1 MPGQRF
7 GGQILIDG
15 ERTSQETEGSTENHG
30 PMRILKAFYLT
41 LLFSLAMGL
50 FCGELPETLRLRDDS
65 SNDYVTDSSKS
76 ASREMEAT
84 RKERVPEQRL
94 AIGKS
99 AVTMIHVTNS
109 AETAPC
115 SGQELLQLFSIRRT

>member
-1 MPGQRF
+1 
-7 GGQILIDG
+7 
-15 ERTSQETEGSTENHG
+15 
-30 PMRILKAFYLT
+30 MRILKTFYLT

-50 FCGELPETLRLRDDS
+50 FCGELPETMRLRDDS

-76 ASREMEAT
+76 ALREMEIIRAK
-84 RKERVPEQRL
+84 RAPEQRL

-99 AVTMIHVTNS
+99 AVTRIHVTDS

-115 SGQELLQLFSIRRT
+115 SGQKLLQLFSVRRT